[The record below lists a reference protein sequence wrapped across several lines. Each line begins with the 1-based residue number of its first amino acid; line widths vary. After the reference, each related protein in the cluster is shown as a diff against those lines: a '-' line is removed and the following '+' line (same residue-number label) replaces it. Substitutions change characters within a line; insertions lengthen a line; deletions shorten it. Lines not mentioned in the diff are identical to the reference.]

1 MLKKGYLEL
10 IVEKY
15 VVIKNLLRR
24 FLITTINPQFKP
36 KPRKKSGVRPWAVIF
51 LLCLWQ
57 LVSMLL
63 DQEVILVSPLSVVRR
78 LTVLLID
85 PASWKTVVFSSLRI
99 TLGFVSAVLFGTV
112 MAGLAA
118 RFQRVEELLAPIVL
132 MIKSI
137 PVASYIILVLI
148 WTSSRNLSVSISFL
162 IVFPV
167 IYLSVLEG
175 IRNTDKRL
183 LEMARVFQL
192 SDYRK
197 IRYIYMPQI
206 LPFFLAASKTA
217 SGLSWKSGTAAE
229 VIGVPA
235 GSIGER
241 LYNAKAY
248 LNTPDLF
255 AWTIIVV
262 LISILLESCFLWIVN
277 QIAHRLEL
285 SS

>member
-1 MLKKGYLEL
+1 
-10 IVEKY
+10 
-15 VVIKNLLRR
+15 
-24 FLITTINPQFKP
+24 
-36 KPRKKSGVRPWAVIF
+36 
-51 LLCLWQ
+51 
-57 LVSMLL
+57 
-63 DQEVILVSPLSVVRR
+63 
-78 LTVLLID
+78 
-85 PASWKTVVFSSLRI
+85 
-99 TLGFVSAVLFGTV
+99 
-112 MAGLAA
+112 
-118 RFQRVEELLAPIVL
+118 
-132 MIKSI
+132 
-137 PVASYIILVLI
+137 
-148 WTSSRNLSVSISFL
+148 
-162 IVFPV
+162 
-167 IYLSVLEG
+167 
-175 IRNTDKRL
+175 
-183 LEMARVFQL
+183 
-192 SDYRK
+192 
-197 IRYIYMPQI
+197 MPQI